1 MQKLKLRTVFIAFVT
16 LALTLLTVVS
26 TLININQFSGLYY
39 GQTER
44 EYLPN
49 SVGRIAEQVRSQLMH
64 PITLS
69 ENLAANSLLH
79 NWMQQGET
87 AAANHQQVLAYFK
100 QLQQDG
106 WQVELIYL
114 ALPNTEVSRLR
125 VAERVSHGGH
135 NIPLSD
141 IKRRFPR
148 SLSNLLN
155 EYSSLVDFCQCY
167 FNADE
172 EPILIFEQRG
182 NARLVHQAQ
191 LFALLVEES
200 NHV

>member
-1 MQKLKLRTVFIAFVT
+1 MPTCWIIAGPNGAGKTTFALEFLPSVANCQYFINADLIAAGLSPLAPEKELFNASRLFLAEIQNRINKKQSFAFETTLAGRTYLKLI
-16 LALTLLTVVS
+16 
-26 TLININQFSGLYY
+26 
-39 GQTER
+39 
-44 EYLPN
+44 
-49 SVGRIAEQVRSQLMH
+49 
-64 PITLS
+64 
-69 ENLAANSLLH
+69 
-79 NWMQQGET
+79 
-87 AAANHQQVLAYFK
+87 K

-135 NIPLSD
+135 NIPLRD

-172 EPILIFEQRG
+172 EPVLIFEQRG